1 MRSKSKTCPS
11 RRALLGTLG
20 AAVAFPRVALA
31 RDYEDIGWQDLLPE
45 GIRRV
50 ATPQVLGV
58 IEHSQADLVS
68 QQPTSTGVRP
78 ELNGQLVRLP
88 GYTVPLEFDGT
99 GVTSFILVPYV
110 GACVHV
116 PPPPANQI
124 VLVDT
129 LEPYEAQGL
138 FEPVFVS
145 GVIEIATANTALADV
160 GYQINASKVAPYD

>member
-1 MRSKSKTCPS
+1 MWENPKSYRS
-11 RRALLGTLG
+11 RRAILG
-20 AAVAFPRVALA
+20 AFGAIVAFPRATLA
-31 RDYEDIGWQDLLPE
+31 RDYVDIGWQDLVPE

-50 ATPQVLGV
+50 AVPQGV
-58 IEHSQADLVS
+58 IEHSQADLAS
-68 QQPTSTGVRP
+68 QQPASTGVRP

-110 GACVHV
+110 GACIHV

-129 LEPYEAQGL
+129 AEPYEAQGL

-145 GVIEIATANTALADV
+145 GVIEIATAKIALADV
-160 GYQINASKVAPYD
+160 GYHMNASEVAPYE